1 MFFNQKKDAN
11 DKYKTYKKNKKWKR
25 VRQIGFD
32 SIKKRPIY
40 DELTYG
46 YFIDHIGEE
55 WIFDYCALEKT
66 ISISVGD
73 HYELGIMDWKNNS
86 WDFRYY
92 ETKEQLLN
100 DTIIMNKNIK
110 EIWEELEN

>member
-11 DKYKTYKKNKKWKR
+11 DEYNYKKNKKWKR

-46 YFIDHIGEE
+46 YFIDHIGE
-55 WIFDYCALEKT
+55 
-66 ISISVGD
+66 
-73 HYELGIMDWKNNS
+73 
-86 WDFRYY
+86 
-92 ETKEQLLN
+92 
-100 DTIIMNKNIK
+100 
-110 EIWEELEN
+110 

>member
-1 MFFNQKKDAN
+1 MFSDQKKEAN
-11 DKYKTYKKNKKWKR
+11 DEYETYKYNKKWKR

-32 SIKKRPIY
+32 HIKRQPVY
-40 DELTYG
+40 VELTYE

-55 WIFDYCALEKT
+55 WIFDYCALEIT

-73 HYELGIMDWKNNS
+73 FYELGIMDWKNNS
-86 WDFRYY
+86 WNIRYY

-100 DTIIMNKNIK
+100 DTIMGKSIK
-110 EIWEELEN
+110 EIWKELEN